1 VSRHY
6 IDIMSTD
13 NTGDIKMSV
22 SPANDDLLE
31 AKEKEEG
38 EETDDCVEQE
48 KDIDSTGTSPIVK
61 PYDAQP
67 PPPPPPP
74 PPPISAGLKQLLPKK
89 KVMVNADAYLK
100 LCQEEEYKKALCK
113 QV

>member
-1 VSRHY
+1 
-6 IDIMSTD
+6 MSTD

-67 PPPPPPP
+67 PPP
-74 PPPISAGLKQLLPKK
+74 ISAGLKQLLPKK